1 MIFEKKS
8 TNLKITFNLGSSENR
23 LSDTEICIG
32 LDNLTSDA
40 ALLLLS

>member
-8 TNLKITFNLGSSENR
+8 TNLGSSENR
-23 LSDTEICIG
+23 VSDTENCIG